1 MLLNLKKRLTPKIT
15 RKRLAVFLEQHR
27 SETLTLE
34 IGAKNRPYRD
44 LFPNT
49 IAGDIAYTPTI
60 NLQLDAHTLPFGD
73 ASFSMILCT
82 EVLEHCMNPHQ
93 VISEF
98 YRVLK
103 PGGKLILTTRFIFP
117 LHDVPYDYFRFTK
130 YGLRM
135 LCSHF
140 KDVSVIEETATVET
154 IAVLLQRL
162 IFQSN
167 WRLPLAKI
175 GLQILSGLAMRS
187 QIALK
192 EEFGDISKTSPETGI
207 LASGYY
213 VVATR

>member
-1 MLLNLKKRLTPKIT
+1 MLVGLKKRLTPKIT
-15 RKRLAVFLEQHR
+15 RKRLVVFLEQQR
-27 SETLTLE
+27 SDTLTLE
-34 IGAKNRPYRD
+34 IGAKNRPYRE

-49 IAGDIAYTPTI
+49 IAGDIAYTPAI
-60 NLQLDAHTLPFGD
+60 NLQLDAHALPFSD

-93 VISEF
+93 VIAEF
-98 YRVLK
+98 YRILK

-135 LCSHF
+135 LCSRF
-140 KDVSVIEETATVET
+140 ADVSVIEETTTVET

-162 IFQSN
+162 IYQSN
-167 WRLPLAKI
+167 WRLPLVKI
-175 GLQILSGLAMRS
+175 GLQIMSGLAMRS
-187 QIALK
+187 QWVLK
-192 EEFGDISKTSPETGI
+192 EEYGDISKTSPETGI